1 MLNIKIEDKVY
12 SIKNQ
17 LNEFYI
23 GEFEELMIIMNDKIN
38 YLDKWSSIFIKL
50 GVPNYVID
58 NMDADDFINI
68 INKIEFDLES
78 DIKITKSIEIDGQNY
93 VYNFDEVK
101 INVKE
106 MRLIEDFIVKDN
118 QKYLSEIMAVLY
130 KNENSDK
137 NINFDL
143 THIKHKAKLFN
154 DNITIDK
161 CIPFI
166 KYLSIKIVKDFK
178 LIENEF
184 KATE

>member
-17 LNEFYI
+17 INEFYI
-23 GEFEELMIIMNDKIN
+23 GEFEDLMVIMNDKIN

-50 GVPNYVID
+50 GIPEYVID
-58 NMDADDFINI
+58 NMDTDDFIKI
-68 INKIEFDLES
+68 IDKIEFDLEN
-78 DIKITKSIEIDGQNY
+78 DIEITNNIEIDNQNY

-118 QKYLSEIMAVLY
+118 QRYLSEIMAILY
-130 KNENSDK
+130 KNEKCDK

-143 THIKHKAKLFN
+143 THIKHKAKLFK
-154 DNITIDK
+154 DNVTIDK

-178 LIENEF
+178 AIENEF